1 MDSFFHSNCATSDS
15 AAEREEAELRRI
27 RRRDRLRTLRSLLN
41 NKGKLRSLLLFKP
54 AKLSDFLA
62 SLVRQQQHRLMAAS
76 DTLLKSFPVDVSIA
90 NDSRLWQL
98 EQEPNDSTSSQQQ
111 QQQQQDLQKLPG
123 IVNLLSVSWSQPTN
137 KTAKKVSNNNNNNN
151 INCIG
156 SHNNSEL
163 VANSSTRYKVPC
175 FLMKRSLFVL
185 NVFI

>member
-1 MDSFFHSNCATSDS
+1 MNSFFHSNCATSDS

-98 EQEPNDSTSSQQQ
+98 EQEPSDSTSSQ

-137 KTAKKVSNNNNNNN
+137 KTAKKVSNNNSNNN

-163 VANSSTRYKVPC
+163 LANSSTRYKVPC